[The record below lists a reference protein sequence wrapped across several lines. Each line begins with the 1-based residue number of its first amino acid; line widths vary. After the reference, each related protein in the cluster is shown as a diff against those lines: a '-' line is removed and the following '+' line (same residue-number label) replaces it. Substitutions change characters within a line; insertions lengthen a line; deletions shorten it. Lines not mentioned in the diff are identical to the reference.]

1 MSKTRYSLGPLVAT
15 IKQELKVRSLTY
27 LDVAKAL
34 GTTEA
39 SIKQR
44 FSRLQ
49 LSFEHIGAIAELLGF
64 SLSELFEKMEQSMIW
79 QLSNSFELAMLSDS
93 KLFLVYTHIMDDWT
107 VDDIVTMYDITHAEC
122 IKHLRKLQELR
133 VIELLPDNR
142 IRKLKPRIP
151 KLIRGGPLYNN
162 LRSATP
168 DFFDDPFEEET
179 ANIDICRGMYSL
191 AAIKQIQGEMDN
203 LKKRLADL
211 HEESLLTPFENR
223 RHIILIMAE
232 REWLPQD
239 FANMR
244 RKKPEKG

>member
-64 SLSELFEKMEQSMIW
+64 SLSELFEKMEQSMTW
-79 QLSNSFELAMLSDS
+79 QLSNSFEMALLADP
-93 KLFLVYTHIMDDWT
+93 KLFLVHIHIMDDWT
-107 VDDIVTMYDITHAEC
+107 VEDIVATYEITQTEC
-122 IKHLRKLQELR
+122 LRHLRKLQELR
-133 VIELLPDNR
+133 VIDLLPDNH

-151 KLIRGGPLYNN
+151 KVIRGGPLYNN
-162 LRSATP
+162 LKAVTP
-168 DFFDDPFEEET
+168 GFFDNYFDEET
-179 ANIDICRGMYSL
+179 ANIDICRGMFSP
-191 AAIKQIQGEMDN
+191 AAIKQLMGEMEN
-203 LKKRLADL
+203 FKKRLDDL
-211 HEESLLTPFENR
+211 HEESLLTSFENR
-223 RHIILIMAE
+223 RQIVLIMGV